1 MEEVQTMI
9 QQVQNIINR
18 CLAIHNKLEAP
29 FPDLYRL
36 GNIRTCEVIRKTS
49 ASKYLH
55 KARKC
60 SQSLLGPNHIKTTSY
75 HAVAIVFSLMEAY
88 PLSVQQEQTTLK
100 IHRAKVGRDDGRTQ
114 DVAAWH
120 EYFES
125 KALEQQEDARHGDD
139 VILYCVAYQNE
150 ILEEGFAADMTVILA
165 SHSCYS
171 YNFEVMNQGMTM
183 GCLQAKLILT
193 SSIPTVIGEFCRR
206 EPFNS
211 LVEDAPLS
219 PVSPGVWVSW

>member
-125 KALEQQEDARHGDD
+125 KALEQQEDARHGDGLFKEPSKELKSLWATLQCFSLIAQ
-139 VILYCVAYQNE
+139 ILSKD
-150 ILEEGFAADMTVILA
+150 LPKRGT
-165 SHSCYS
+165 
-171 YNFEVMNQGMTM
+171 
-183 GCLQAKLILT
+183 
-193 SSIPTVIGEFCRR
+193 
-206 EPFNS
+206 
-211 LVEDAPLS
+211 
-219 PVSPGVWVSW
+219 